1 MNGARLWLTV
11 PTFNEAGNIER
22 IVRDALAQL
31 ERCAPGEHRV
41 LIVDDASPDGTG
53 ELADA
58 LAAELDAVE
67 VLHRQGKQGLGRAYL
82 AGFERALAGGAER
95 VIVMDADYSHDPAY
109 LPGIVAAARSAD
121 LVLGSRYVPG
131 GSVVEWP
138 PLRRLLSRAGS
149 LYARLV
155 LGVGI
160 RDLTGGYRCI
170 SRQVL
175 EGVEV
180 ATLRSQG
187 YVFNIEL
194 TFRALQAGFR
204 VSEVPIV
211 FRDRTV
217 GESKIS
223 LSIAIEALW
232 LVPSLRFPKLRR
244 TWPARKVPLA
254 HPAALLEV
262 DPPAEREPGEAGPSV
277 GPRTVLA
284 GVAEQAGQRSQP
296 RHHGH
301 LDEQVAHEPRDRS
314 QLA

>member
-1 MNGARLWLTV
+1 MDRARLWLTV
-11 PTFNEAGNIER
+11 PTFNEAGNVER
-22 IVRDALAQL
+22 IVRDALVQL
-31 ERCAPGEHRV
+31 EHCAPGDHRILV
-41 LIVDDASPDGTG
+41 VDDASPDGTG
-53 ELADA
+53 ARADA
-58 LAAELDAVE
+58 LASELPAVE
-67 VLHRQGKQGLGRAYL
+67 VLHRTGKQGLGRAYL
-82 AGFERALAGGAER
+82 AGFEHALAGGAER

-109 LPGIVAAARSAD
+109 LPGILAAAQTSD
-121 LVLGSRYVPG
+121 LVLGSRYVAG

-149 LYARLV
+149 LYARAV
-155 LGVGI
+155 LGVSV
-160 RDLTGGYRCI
+160 RDLTGGYRCL
-170 SRQVL
+170 SRDVL

-204 VSEVPIV
+204 VTEVPIV

-232 LVPSLRFPKLRR
+232 LVPSLRFPSLRR
-244 TWPARKVPLA
+244 FWPARTSPLA
-254 HPAALLEV
+254 HPAARIEV
-262 DPPAEREPGEAGPSV
+262 DPPADRDHADGPSV
-277 GPRTVLA
+277 GPGSVLA
-284 GVAEQAGQRSQP
+284 GVPEQPGQR
-296 RHHGH
+296 RELRDYGH
-301 LDEQVAHEPRDRS
+301 LDEQVANEPRDRS